1 MDSYESLNAASLAET
16 IREEFKDADRPVTIR
31 DVADLY
37 GLVAA
42 QHEATLA
49 VYALAMKANPGI
61 IFTDEATGRFRL
73 RTTEALKSSGGGGT
87 FDGMEPRVAKLEA
100 MAEHMTADVG
110 QLKADMRDVRD
121 RAAVIDVKVDHLP
134 GKGFIVASVVIS
146 LAIVA
151 ALVGFAQNIQ
161 AMLQ

>member
-61 IFTDEATGRFRL
+61 IFTDEAT
-73 RTTEALKSSGGGGT
+73 EAKRAIEQT
-87 FDGMEPRVAKLEA
+87 VDVFLEA
-100 MAEHMTADVG
+100 IRSLA
-110 QLKADMRDVRD
+110 
-121 RAAVIDVKVDHLP
+121 RAAGIEVDN
-134 GKGFIVASVVIS
+134 GG
-146 LAIVA
+146 
-151 ALVGFAQNIQ
+151 
-161 AMLQ
+161 

>member
-31 DVADLY
+31 DIAD
-37 GLVAA
+37 
-42 QHEATLA
+42 
-49 VYALAMKANPGI
+49 
-61 IFTDEATGRFRL
+61 
-73 RTTEALKSSGGGGT
+73 
-87 FDGMEPRVAKLEA
+87 
-100 MAEHMTADVG
+100 
-110 QLKADMRDVRD
+110 
-121 RAAVIDVKVDHLP
+121 LP
-134 GKGFIVASVVIS
+134 GKGFIVASAVIS